1 MDDRV
6 EIDDTLSIPLGELNF
21 RASRASGPG
30 GQHVNKVS
38 SRITLR
44 FDVAGSP
51 SLTDAQKRRVAG
63 MLGTRM
69 TRRGVLQLH
78 CQTRR
83 SQTANRRELKE
94 RFASLLRDAL
104 RERTPRRKTVPSKAV
119 HRNRLQQKQR
129 RSKIKQTR
137 RSVDRDSD

>member
-51 SLTDAQKRRVAG
+51 SLTDAPIR
-63 MLGTRM
+63 
-69 TRRGVLQLH
+69 
-78 CQTRR
+78 
-83 SQTANRRELKE
+83 
-94 RFASLLRDAL
+94 
-104 RERTPRRKTVPSKAV
+104 
-119 HRNRLQQKQR
+119 
-129 RSKIKQTR
+129 
-137 RSVDRDSD
+137 